1 MADYYDLGP
10 YRRAISSP
18 SSEAR
23 LWFNRG
29 LLWGYGFNH
38 EEAIRCFET
47 ALEHDPDCAMAWW
60 GIAWALGPN
69 YNKPWEAFDEQELAE
84 SLSRGSVALE
94 RARTAAATA
103 SPVEQALVEALGA
116 RCQSGQPVAAEELA
130 RWNDDYADAMR
141 AVYRQHGDDLDVV
154 ALFAEALL
162 NRTPWQL
169 WDLQANAPAEGASTV
184 EVTEVLET
192 ALEHEPARSHPGVL
206 HYYVH
211 LMEMSPHPERALRV
225 CDRLRGLVPDAGH
238 LHHMPS
244 HIDVLCGQYD
254 AVVRT
259 NDEAIAADRKY
270 LEREGP
276 VNFYTLYRSHNYHF
290 KLYGAMFQGRLAAAR
305 EAADGLRAT
314 IPEDLL
320 RMESPPMA
328 DWLEAFVPMHLHA
341 LVRFGRWQE
350 LIDTPL
356 PPDPELY
363 AFSTALTH
371 YAKGVA
377 HAATGHIEQSEEQRL
392 RFEDAVARMPETR
405 YLFNNSC
412 LDILAI
418 ARAMLNGELE
428 YRKANYDEA
437 FAFLRQAIALDD
449 GLPYDEPWGWM
460 QPTRHACG
468 ALLLEQD
475 EVEAAA
481 QLYREDLG
489 FDATL
494 PRPYQHPENVWALHG
509 YHECLTRLG
518 RHDEATIIRQR
529 LDIAAARA
537 DVPIQ
542 ASCAC
547 RTSVVR

>member
-1 MADYYDLGP
+1 MERYYDLGP
-10 YRRAISSP
+10 YRRGISSP
-18 SSEAR
+18 SPEAR

-47 ALEHDPDCAMAWW
+47 AIEHDPECAMAWW

-69 YNKPWEAFDEQELAE
+69 YNKPWEAFADSELAD
-84 SLSRGSVALE
+84 SLSRGSTALA
-94 RARTAAATA
+94 RAQQAATS
-103 SPVEQALVEALGA
+103 SPVEQALINALQV
-116 RCQSGQPVAAEELA
+116 RCQTAEPPAVGALE
-130 RWNDDYADAMR
+130 RWSDDYADAMR
-141 AVYRQHGDDLDVV
+141 AVYREHGEDLDVV

-169 WDLQANAPAEGASTV
+169 WDLKANAPAEGASTV
-184 EVTEVLET
+184 EATEVLET
-192 ALEHEPARSHPGVL
+192 ALYREEARRHPGIL

-238 LHHMPS
+238 LQHMAS

-254 AVVRT
+254 NVVRI
-259 NDEAIAADRKY
+259 NNEAIAADSKY
-270 LEREGP
+270 LEREGAI
-276 VNFYTLYRSHNYHF
+276 NFYTLYRSHNYHF
-290 KLYGAMFQGRLAAAR
+290 KLYGAMFQGRYTDAC
-305 EAADGLRAT
+305 EAAEGLRAT
-314 IPEDLL
+314 IPEALL
-320 RMESPPMA
+320 RIESPPMA
-328 DWLEAFVPMHLHA
+328 DWLESFVPMHLHVM
-341 LVRFGRWQE
+341 VRFGRWQE

-356 PPDPELY
+356 PADPELY

-377 HAATGHIEQSEEQRL
+377 NAATGRIEEGEEQRV
-392 RFEDAVARMPETR
+392 RFEAAAACMPDTR
-405 YLFNNSC
+405 YLFNNRC
-412 LDILAI
+412 RDILAI

-437 FAFLRQAIALDD
+437 FAFLRQAIKQDD
-449 GLPYDEPWGWM
+449 GLPFDEPWGWM

-468 ALLLEQD
+468 ALLLEQG
-475 EVEAAA
+475 EVAAAA

-489 FDATL
+489 FDSAL
-494 PRPYQHPENVWALHG
+494 PRPYQHLDNVWALHG
-509 YHECLTRLG
+509 YHECLMRLG
-518 RHDEATIIRQR
+518 RNEEATIIKQR
-529 LDIAAARA
+529 LDLATARA
-537 DVPIQ
+537 DIPIR

-547 RTSVVR
+547 RTRVVR